1 MAKTNKRSIGLKKY
15 NKILSFLRGKKPI
28 SLKEFRKLQKKA
40 SGLYPNFKETP
51 LSKITKKKV
60 KSAKPV
66 SKKPKKADKKP
77 KLPTIQQIF
86 QTDPSWF
93 EPQPYFLLG
102 EHLRDFGKKYPYI
115 PIQVIWGDKKKP
127 NQFDIQGE
135 FEAYQGSP
143 FQQLTE
149 DMRVYYEI
157 DLGLDSTSDFPD
169 FFLHPAVDK
178 PSGKLFAI
186 ASGNQYAVA
195 EKVDDWKKY
204 VKKPKKVKVP
214 EDIETIIVGKKP
226 EFTTGK
232 KKGKKVDLPKGEKK
246 LPKGKEKPKDKPKST
261 EGELA
266 VKRAIIS
273 DLRQDKKDLTELFRE
288 KLLTKKEYFA
298 ELKVINAQI
307 SDVTKQ
313 LKRGGKI

>member
-1 MAKTNKRSIGLKKY
+1 VARTSKRSLGLKKY
-15 NKILSFLRGKKPI
+15 NKILSLLRGKKPI

-40 SGLYPNFKETP
+40 SGLYPNFKDTP

-60 KSAKPV
+60 KSAKV
-66 SKKPKKADKKP
+66 VRKKPKKVEKKP

-115 PIQVIWGDKKKP
+115 PIQVIWGDKKEP

-143 FQQLTE
+143 FQHGEE

-157 DLGLDSTSDFPD
+157 DLGLESTSDFPD

-178 PSGKLFAI
+178 PYGKLFAI
-186 ASGNQYAVA
+186 ASGNQFAVA

-226 EFTTGK
+226 EFTKGK
-232 KKGKKVDLPKGEKK
+232 KKKKVDLPKGKEK
-246 LPKGKEKPKDKPKST
+246 LPKGKEKDKEKPKST

-266 VKRAIIS
+266 IKRAIIS
-273 DLRQDKKDLTELFRE
+273 DLRQDKKDLTQLFRE

-298 ELKVINAQI
+298 ELKVINEQI
-307 SDVTKQ
+307 SDITKQ